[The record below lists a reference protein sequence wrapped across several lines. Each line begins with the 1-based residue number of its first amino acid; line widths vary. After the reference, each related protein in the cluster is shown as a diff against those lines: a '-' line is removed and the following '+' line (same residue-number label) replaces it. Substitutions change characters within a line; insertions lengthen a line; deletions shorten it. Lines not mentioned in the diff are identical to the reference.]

1 MNALTGNDVTVAFG
15 HRAHRLVAVDSV
27 SLDVAG
33 ATTLGIVGES
43 GSGKSTLGR
52 AIAGLVP
59 LSAGRIELDGRPL
72 GRHRPRQAL
81 RRIQLV
87 FQDPAASLN
96 PRMRVGQL
104 LGDALAAVGVARARR
119 AQSATALLES
129 VGLGAVRLQALPGEL
144 SGGQRQR
151 VALARALAAEPEFL
165 ICDEITSAL
174 DASARGA
181 MLNLLGR
188 VQRERG
194 FGMLFISHDIAAVR
208 HVSTD
213 IAVMYL
219 GQIVECGPA
228 RAICATPSHPYTR
241 ALIEAIP
248 RLGAA
253 RPPADADAFSSDPE
267 RLPT

>member
-1 MNALTGNDVTVAFG
+1 MNALTGTDVTVAFG
-15 HRAHRLVAVDSV
+15 HRAHRLVAVNSV
-27 SLDVAG
+27 SFGVAAG
-33 ATTLGIVGES
+33 ATLGIVGES

-59 LSAGRIELDGRPL
+59 LSAGTIELDGQPL
-72 GRHRPRQAL
+72 GRYRPRQML
-81 RRIQLV
+81 RRIQVV

-96 PRMRVGQL
+96 PRLRVGQL
-104 LGDALAAVGVARARR
+104 LGDALAVVGVARARR
-119 AQSATALLES
+119 AQRATELLES
-129 VGLGAVRLQALPGEL
+129 VGLGAVGLRALPGEL

-219 GQIVECGPA
+219 GRIVERGLA
-228 RAICATPSHPYTR
+228 RDICATPSHRYTR
-241 ALIEAIP
+241 ALIDAIP
-248 RLGAA
+248 RLGAV
-253 RPPADADAFSSDPE
+253 RPPLDAGAFSLDPE
-267 RLPT
+267 RLTT

>member
-1 MNALTGNDVTVAFG
+1 MNALAGHDVTVAFG
-15 HRAHRLVAVDSV
+15 HRARRVVAVRSV
-27 SLDVAG
+27 SFAVASG
-33 ATTLGIVGES
+33 ATLGIVGES

-59 LSAGRIELDGRPL
+59 LAGGSIELDGQPL
-72 GRHRPRQAL
+72 GRHRSRQTL
-81 RRIQLV
+81 RRIQVV

-96 PRMRVGQL
+96 PKMRVGQL

-119 AQSATALLES
+119 AQRAAALLES
-129 VGLGAVRLQALPGEL
+129 VGLGAVRLEALPDEL

-194 FGMLFISHDIAAVR
+194 FAMLFISHDIAAVR
-208 HVSTD
+208 DVSAG
-213 IAVMYL
+213 IAVMYR
-219 GQIVECGPA
+219 GAIVERGPA
-228 RAICATPSHPYTR
+228 RDICAAPSHPYTR
-241 ALIEAIP
+241 ALIDAIP
-248 RLGAA
+248 RLGAV
-253 RPPADADAFSSDPE
+253 RPPLVADDFPIDPE